1 MMQITEKIASMRA
14 IHLIMKMNKI
24 VNYLDQMLNI
34 ILCLENPII
43 LKDLSSK
50 IRQTKATYNIN

>member
-1 MMQITEKIASMRA
+1 MMQITEKIADMRA

-24 VNYLDQMLNI
+24 VNYLDQMINI
-34 ILCLENPII
+34 ILRLKNPII

-50 IRQTKATYNIN
+50 IHQTKATYHIN